1 MNIDSFKY
9 LLSEIF
15 FIDLKEEH
23 GAFKKN
29 VEYPVLIKDM
39 RNIVKENKEDIDAKL
54 FLKAMP
60 IVLSL
65 DNNFAHKSAYE
76 DAIKTVMD
84 FDKFLLHE
92 SLNEGND
99 IDIRLVYAYY
109 LKENYDDVNYVYL
122 YVSLLEEKYKEK
134 AIDEAIEIFEKI
146 YLDNKNAKYALY
158 KLGYYYRYKKDY
170 IRSKAYFEKYLKLED
185 ELEKKE
191 EVQGVLSLDYEEYK
205 IELAEYFIG
214 VKKFKEAYDILI
226 ENIDNARD
234 DRVFYYLSV
243 VMTMTGNFKEALDYA
258 IEASKDRQSAQYMD
272 QLAISNYN
280 SGNLDSAIAILEKQ
294 IKKEDYTPSTKEYLE
309 KMKEQR
315 DMMNK

>member
-15 FIDLKEEH
+15 FIDLKDER
-23 GAFKKN
+23 GTFKKN
-29 VEYPVLIKDM
+29 VDYPVLIKDM
-39 RNIVKENKEDIDAKL
+39 RNIVKENKEDINAKL

-60 IVLSL
+60 IVLAL
-65 DNNFAHKSAYE
+65 DNNFKHKEAYE
-76 DAIKTVMD
+76 EAIKTVKD

-92 SLNEGND
+92 ALNED
-99 IDIRLVYAYY
+99 ADLDIRLIYAHY
-109 LKENYDDVNYVYL
+109 LKENYEDINYVYL
-122 YVSLLEEKYKEK
+122 YVSLLEEKYKDK
-134 AIDEAIEIFEKI
+134 AIDEAIEIFENI
-146 YLDNKNAKYALY
+146 YLNNKEAKYALY
-158 KLGYYYRYKKDY
+158 KLGYYYRFKKDY
-170 IRSKAYFEKYLKLED
+170 IRSKAYFEKYLKLEN

-191 EVQGVLSLDYEEYK
+191 EVEGVLSLDYEEYK

-226 ENIDNARD
+226 QNIDNAKD

-294 IKKEDYTPSTKEYLE
+294 MKKEDYTPSTKEYLE

>member
-1 MNIDSFKY
+1 MNLDSFKY

-15 FIDLKEEH
+15 FIELKEEH
-23 GAFKKN
+23 GTFKKN
-29 VEYPVLIKDM
+29 VDYPVLIKDM
-39 RNIVKENKEDIDAKL
+39 RKIVKENKEDIDVKL

-60 IVLSL
+60 IVLTL
-65 DNNFAHKSAYE
+65 DNNFTHKNAYE
-76 DAIKTVMD
+76 DAIKDVKD

-92 SLNEGND
+92 ALNEDMG
-99 IDIRLVYAYY
+99 IDIRLIYAYY
-109 LKENYDDVNYVYL
+109 LKENYNDINYVYL
-122 YVSLLEEKYKEK
+122 YVSLLEEKYKDK

-146 YLDNKNAKYALY
+146 YLDNNKAKYALY
-158 KLGYYYRYKKDY
+158 KLGYYHRFKKDY
-170 IRSKAYFEKYLKLED
+170 IRSKVYFEKYLKLEN

-191 EVQGVLSLDYEEYK
+191 EVEGVLSLDYEEYK
-205 IELAEYFIG
+205 IELAEYFID
-214 VKKFKEAYDILI
+214 VKKFKEAYDVLI
-226 ENIDNARD
+226 ENIDNAKD
-234 DRVFYYLSV
+234 DRVYYYLSV

-315 DMMNK
+315 DMLNK

>member
-1 MNIDSFKY
+1 MNLDSFKY

-15 FIDLKEEH
+15 FIELKEEH

-29 VEYPVLIKDM
+29 VDYPVLIKDM
-39 RNIVKENKEDIDAKL
+39 RKIVKENKEDIDVKL

-60 IVLSL
+60 IVLTL
-65 DNNFAHKSAYE
+65 DNNFTHKNAYE
-76 DAIKTVMD
+76 DAIKAVKD

-92 SLNEGND
+92 ALNEDIG
-99 IDIRLVYAYY
+99 IDIRLIYAYY
-109 LKENYDDVNYVYL
+109 LKENYDDINYVYL
-122 YVSLLEEKYKEK
+122 YVSLLEEKYKDK

-146 YLDNKNAKYALY
+146 YLDNDKAKYALY
-158 KLGYYYRYKKDY
+158 KLGYYYRFKKDY
-170 IRSKAYFEKYLKLED
+170 IRSKAYFEKYLKLEN

-191 EVQGVLSLDYEEYK
+191 EVEGVLSLDYEEYK

-214 VKKFKEAYDILI
+214 VKKFKEAYDVLI
-226 ENIDNARD
+226 ENIDNAKD
-234 DRVFYYLSV
+234 DRVYYYLSV

>member
-15 FIDLKEEH
+15 FIDLKEER

-60 IVLSL
+60 IVLSI
-65 DNNFAHKSAYE
+65 DNNFMHKSAYE
-76 DAIKTVMD
+76 DAIKTVKD

-122 YVSLLEEKYKEK
+122 YVSLLEEKYK

-146 YLDNKNAKYALY
+146 YLDNNNAKYALY

-214 VKKFKEAYDILI
+214 VKKFKEAYDVLI
-226 ENIDNARD
+226 QNIDNAKD

-294 IKKEDYTPSTKEYLE
+294 IKKEDYTPSTKEYLD

>member
-1 MNIDSFKY
+1 MNLDSFKY

-15 FIDLKEEH
+15 FIDLKEEM

-29 VEYPVLIKDM
+29 VDYPVLIKDM
-39 RNIVKENKEDIDAKL
+39 RTIVKENKEDIDVKL

-60 IVLSL
+60 IVLTL
-65 DNNFAHKSAYE
+65 DNNFTHKDAYIH
-76 DAIKTVMD
+76 AIESVKD
-84 FDKFLLHE
+84 YDKFLLHE
-92 SLNEGND
+92 ALATNAD
-99 IDIRLVYAYY
+99 IDIRLIYAHY
-109 LKENYDDVNYVYL
+109 LKEKYDDVNYIYL

-134 AIDEAIEIFEKI
+134 AMDEAIGIFEKI
-146 YLDNKNAKYALY
+146 YLDDNNAKYALY

-185 ELEKKE
+185 ELQKKE
-191 EVQGVLSLDYEEYK
+191 EVEGVLSLDYEEYK

-214 VKKFKEAYDILI
+214 VKKFKEAYDVLV
-226 ENIDNARD
+226 ENIDNAKD
-234 DRVFYYLSV
+234 DRVYYYLSV

-258 IEASKDRQSAQYMD
+258 IEASKDRQVAQYMD
-272 QLAISNYN
+272 QLAIANYN
-280 SGNLDSAIAILEKQ
+280 SGNIDSAIAILEKQ

>member
-15 FIDLKEEH
+15 FIDLKEER

-29 VEYPVLIKDM
+29 VDYPVLIKDM
-39 RNIVKENKEDIDAKL
+39 RNIVKENKEDIDVKL

-60 IVLSL
+60 IVLTL
-65 DNNFAHKSAYE
+65 DNNFKHKVAYE
-76 DAIKTVMD
+76 EAIKTVKD

-92 SLNEGND
+92 ALNED
-99 IDIRLVYAYY
+99 ADLDIRLIY
-109 LKENYDDVNYVYL
+109 
-122 YVSLLEEKYKEK
+122 
-134 AIDEAIEIFEKI
+134 AIEIFEKI
-146 YLDNKNAKYALY
+146 YLNNKEAKYALY
-158 KLGYYYRYKKDY
+158 KLGYYYRFKKDY

-191 EVQGVLSLDYEEYK
+191 EVEGILSLDYEEYK

-226 ENIDNARD
+226 QNIDNAKD

-258 IEASKDRQSAQYMD
+258 IKASKDRQSAQYMD

-294 IKKEDYTPSTKEYLE
+294 MKKEDYTPSTKEYLE

>member
-15 FIDLKEEH
+15 FIDLKEER

-65 DNNFAHKSAYE
+65 DNNFTHKSAYE
-76 DAIKTVMD
+76 DAIKTVKD

-146 YLDNKNAKYALY
+146 YLDNNNAKYALY

-170 IRSKAYFEKYLKLED
+170 IRSKAYFEKYMKLED

-226 ENIDNARD
+226 ENIDNAKD

-309 KMKEQR
+309 KMIEQR